1 MKHTQQKGFLTM
13 IKKII
18 GALFVVILIIAGV
31 VLVNNKKDAIQNT
44 PKPYIYNFKS
54 IETNTTQNSFESFTA
69 HLKAKQRPTITTKVN
84 EKVQKIYV
92 KENQKIKKGDILLE
106 LETYEYK
113 AKIKQI
119 QYSIK
124 ALIFTIDSLQ
134 STLSGLL
141 SDAKYA
147 KELYE
152 TNKKLFK
159 NNSISEQVLELSRIA
174 YELKSGLY
182 NSTRKQIKA
191 KENEQKSQEENLKA
205 LQSLEEFYTIK
216 SPIDGIVVSKD
227 IFIGDMSALGKVLF
241 QIESFDQELSFQ
253 FSSLNIKKNQEI
265 YYQNKKI
272 GYIEYISS
280 TATNYLKTANIKLDA
295 PLEIPTNSI
304 IDIKVKIQ

>member
-1 MKHTQQKGFLTM
+1 MKHTQQKGFLMM

-18 GALFVVILIIAGV
+18 GALFVVGLIIVGV
-31 VLVNNKKDAIQNT
+31 ILVNNKKDAIQNS
-44 PKPYIYNFKS
+44 PKPYIYNFKP
-54 IETNTTQNSFESFTA
+54 IETNTSQNSFESFTA
-69 HLKAKQRPTITTKVN
+69 HLKAKQRPIITTKVN
-84 EKVQKIYV
+84 ERVQKIYV
-92 KENQKIKKGDILLE
+92 KENQKIKKGDIILE
-106 LETYEYK
+106 LETHEHK

-119 QYSIK
+119 EYSIK
-124 ALIFTIDSLQ
+124 ALILTIDSLQ

-147 KELYE
+147 KKLYE

-174 YELKSGLY
+174 YELKEGLY

-191 KENEQKSQEENLKA
+191 KQNEQKSQEENLKA
-205 LQSLEEFYTIK
+205 LQSLEGFYTIK

-227 IFIGDMSALGKVLF
+227 IFIGDMSTLGKVLF